1 MIKDL
6 HEKEIINSENYLVN
20 DANVMTT
27 STGSK
32 YLSVILQDKT
42 GTIEGKKWSIEKIK
56 CGL

>member
-32 YLSVILQDKT
+32 YLSVILQDKSPD
-42 GTIEGKKWSIEKIK
+42 GK
-56 CGL
+56 